1 MIIRREQM
9 RVFEAYMKAVF
20 EDRMVAHMANDYPR
34 QFAAYTA
41 GGDGDLGARAV
52 VQRAVDK
59 SLALGARKES
69 QIQQMLEIMLE
80 SSPEF
85 EHEAGMEWT
94 REILT
99 DTSLAGGTRILLV
112 HQRLRA
118 RRSRAPQSQ
127 TGKD

>member
-1 MIIRREQM
+1 
-9 RVFEAYMKAVF
+9 
-20 EDRMVAHMANDYPR
+20 
-34 QFAAYTA
+34 
-41 GGDGDLGARAV
+41 
-52 VQRAVDK
+52 VDK